1 MSLSNPTVCWY
12 QIWQGYSQQDQALQ
26 DGNGSDSFR
35 RNCVWPEG
43 GDGVLTNQ
51 IAAKEARQVKQV
63 KTWYLMVGAEHRRE
77 TWYLMNGA
85 EHKVKTWY
93 LMDGTEHSQQIKLY
107 KSQE

>member
-1 MSLSNPTVCWY
+1 
-12 QIWQGYSQQDQALQ
+12 
-26 DGNGSDSFR
+26 
-35 RNCVWPEG
+35 
-43 GDGVLTNQ
+43 
-51 IAAKEARQVKQV
+51 
-63 KTWYLMVGAEHRRE
+63 MVGAEHKVK